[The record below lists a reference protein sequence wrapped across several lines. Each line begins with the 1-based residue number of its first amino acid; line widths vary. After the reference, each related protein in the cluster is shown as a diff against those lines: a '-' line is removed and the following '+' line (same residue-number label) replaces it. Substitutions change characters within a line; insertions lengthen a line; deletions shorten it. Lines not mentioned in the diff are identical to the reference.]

1 MHILIASANGYGN
14 VGDDLATLTVSKFFK
29 RQLKNPTI
37 RFTRPPM
44 DKALIDW
51 ADVVVVGGG
60 GLFFDTLPDNV
71 ENYLGYLR
79 TAQRQKKL
87 TMVIGIGTQG
97 ISTES
102 AKKAYREVLNKTDL
116 ITVRHQNDADELQS
130 IGVTQEIHVLA
141 DPVFALPKARTP
153 YALQPAARK
162 RPVVAISLANTRQRP
177 EVMEKLD
184 PELREK
190 WQKLQDKT
198 DAGIA
203 ALTKTYDLQL
213 ILHSEDDRE
222 TYEAWS
228 KAYNIPI
235 LGGHSK
241 ANKPHA
247 SQDTAKLYADADYV
261 LTSRFHGLILALI
274 AKKPVFAL
282 GFEGTKIH
290 HTIRTQIP
298 ALHAYYMSSEAFI
311 DDDNASLAACV
322 AQLQTFHQ
330 IAGHVS
336 RQVAA
341 TSRKARWNEHLIAKK
356 LRKTKSRFKLI
367 QSRIRRQPA
376 EWLQQMG

>member
-1 MHILIASANGYGN
+1 LHILIASANGYGN
-14 VGDDLATLTVSKFFK
+14 VGDDLATLAVSKFFK

-37 RFTRPPM
+37 HFTRPPM
-44 DKALIDW
+44 DTALVRW

-71 ENYLGYLR
+71 ENYLSYLR
-79 TAQRQKKL
+79 VAQAQHKL

-97 ISTES
+97 IKTES

-116 ITVRHQNDADELQS
+116 ITVRHQHDADALHAV
-130 IGVTQEIHVLA
+130 GVTQEVHVLA
-141 DPVFALPKARTP
+141 DPVFALPKARQP
-153 YALQPAARK
+153 YPAQPPSK
-162 RPVVAISLANTRQRP
+162 RRPIVAVSLANTRQRP
-177 EVMEKLD
+177 EVMQKLE

-203 ALTKTYDLQL
+203 ELTKMYDVRLV
-213 ILHSEDDRE
+213 LHSEDDRE
-222 TYEAWS
+222 TYEGWS

-235 LGGHSK
+235 LGGHAK
-241 ANKPHA
+241 HNTPHA
-247 SQDTAKLYADADYV
+247 SKDTAALYADADYV
-261 LTSRFHGLILALI
+261 LTSRFHGLILALL

-290 HTIRTQIP
+290 WTIQTQVP
-298 ALHAYYMSSEAFI
+298 ALQAFYMSSEAFI
-311 DDDNASLAACV
+311 ENNTASLAGCV
-322 AQLQTFHQ
+322 QELKSFHA
-330 IAGHVS
+330 ISHHVA
-336 RQVAA
+336 RQVAQ

-367 QSRIRRQPA
+367 QSRIRRVQPA
-376 EWLQQMG
+376 EWVTFT